1 MATLGCGCKICKAE
15 LGDYTNQ
22 LIKDGLSPIKVLEI
36 LQNKGLKTTERLL
49 KKHLSAF
56 SIAYPETMKKDET
69 VHCEPVTVDL
79 NKIDFSE
86 YDFDV
91 NQPDSIIAY
100 LQKINLK
107 IYLNQTKITLKAQ
120 EDVINGNSPD
130 MPKEI
135 MQNLAVAFQILDKS
149 TGLSVHVN
157 QQQAIKTVES
167 MGLTV
172 QSSSNILLPSNV
184 PNNSKSETN

>member
-1 MATLGCGCKICKAE
+1 MATLGCGCKICKAN

-22 LIKDGLSPIKVLEI
+22 LINDGVTPKKVLEI
-36 LQNKGLKTTERLL
+36 LQEKGLKVTERLL

-56 SIAYPETMKKDET
+56 GISYPENMKDEIIN
-69 VHCEPVTVDL
+69 CEPITVDL

-86 YDFDV
+86 YDFDS
-91 NQPDSIIAY
+91 NNPESIIAY

-107 IYLNQTKITLKAQ
+107 IYLNQTRITLQAQ
-120 EDVINGNSPD
+120 QDVIDGKSPD

-149 TGLSVHVN
+149 TGLSTHVN
-157 QQQAIKTVES
+157 QQEAIKTVEA

-184 PNNSKSETN
+184 SSKTQSETN

>member
-1 MATLGCGCKICKAE
+1 VATNPGCGCKICKAN

-22 LIKDGLSPIKVLEI
+22 LINDSVSPNQVLKI
-36 LQNKGLKTTERLL
+36 LQDKGFKTTERLL

-56 SIAYPETMKKDET
+56 GISYPETMKDEIT
-69 VHCEPVTVDL
+69 TCEPVKVDL

-86 YDFDV
+86 YDFE
-91 NQPDSIIAY
+91 PDNPESIIAY

-107 IYLNQTKITLKAQ
+107 IYLNQTKITLQAQ
-120 EDVINGNSPD
+120 QDVINGKSPD

-157 QQQAIKTVES
+157 QQEAIKTVES

-172 QSSSNILLPSNV
+172 QNSSNILLPSNV
-184 PNNSKSETN
+184 PSNTQSETN